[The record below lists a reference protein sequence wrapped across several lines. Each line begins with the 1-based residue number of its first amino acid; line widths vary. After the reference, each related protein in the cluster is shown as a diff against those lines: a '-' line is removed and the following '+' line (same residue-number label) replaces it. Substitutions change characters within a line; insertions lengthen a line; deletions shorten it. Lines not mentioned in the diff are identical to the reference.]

1 MKVGSA
7 TRCPSKSEAFATEV
21 EALASIDVIRQLARD
36 GVNPTSATMTVTD
49 CGESVMPLAVWDLEA
64 KTLDPYLAGLAS
76 ASSARP
82 RAPCGPD
89 DQQRPTL
96 L

>member
-1 MKVGSA
+1 
-7 TRCPSKSEAFATEV
+7 
-21 EALASIDVIRQLARD
+21 
-36 GVNPTSATMTVTD
+36 MTLTD
-49 CGESVMPLAVWDLEA
+49 YGESVMPLAVWGLEA
-64 KTLDPYLAGLAS
+64 KTLDPYLVGLAS

-96 L
+96 LSRDP